1 MGFFVAENERFYG
14 TKTAP
19 TVCLIE
25 ASGASAGALR
35 GPGGRTSTREVLGV
49 GLCSH
54 TYILTCWSD
63 EHADEL
69 FLDVVCDGAHDAPI
83 GESIGER
90 LRVVNGTLSHRSVIS
105 WVP

>member
-63 EHADEL
+63 VNEEEL
-69 FLDVVCDGAHDAPI
+69 FLDVVCGGGHDAPI
-83 GESIGER
+83 GEGNGAR
-90 LRVVNGTLSHRSVIS
+90 LQVVF
-105 WVP
+105 